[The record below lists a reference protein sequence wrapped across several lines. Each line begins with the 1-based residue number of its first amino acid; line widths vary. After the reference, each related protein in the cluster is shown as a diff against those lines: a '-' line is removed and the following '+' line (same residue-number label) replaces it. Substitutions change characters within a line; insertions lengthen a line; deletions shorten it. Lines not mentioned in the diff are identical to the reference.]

1 MARLKQLD
9 RKELHRQAE
18 ALHQE
23 CAEQLN
29 CSERVFLVMHRLL
42 ETEVPAEAVCM
53 LSGFGG
59 GVGGTRDNICGSITG
74 GVAAI
79 GLVHGRPNPPE
90 GSRERPYEVTRE
102 FVSRF
107 RATFGMTVCQE
118 LIGDLTRETTP
129 EAETRRKA
137 RCFQFSLHAIKA
149 CIDTLQKYE
158 KL

>member
-1 MARLKQLD
+1 MAHLKQLD
-9 RKELHRQAE
+9 RKELYRQAE

-29 CSERVFLVMHRLL
+29 CSERVFRVVYRLL
-42 ETEVPAEAVCM
+42 ETDVPAEVVCM
-53 LSGFGG
+53 MSGFGG
-59 GVGGTRDNICGSITG
+59 GVGGVRDNICGSITG

-90 GSRERPYEVTRE
+90 GNRELSYEVTRE

-107 RATFGMTVCQE
+107 RAAFGATVCRE
-118 LIGDLTRETTP
+118 LVGDLTREATP
-129 EAETRRKA
+129 EAEARRKA

-149 CIDTLQKYE
+149 CIDTLRKHE
-158 KL
+158 RL